1 MIKSPILLKKLRKKS
16 RNNIIKSNAPEYSLL
31 NIGGVIFMKKISTAK
46 SNNILLKY
54 ILKVVITTILST
66 LLFTYIFSKIS
77 YSLDLDL
84 KFDNYFAIVICA
96 LCAAITAFVSVL
108 GIKNNGFILGAVAQ
122 VPLLFYS
129 ILNVIFNNSSI
140 LFFAI
145 KAVLVICIGMLI
157 GHIASQKSNKLRLK

>member
-1 MIKSPILLKKLRKKS
+1 
-16 RNNIIKSNAPEYSLL
+16 
-31 NIGGVIFMKKISTAK
+31 MKKISTAK

-157 GHIASQKSNKLRLK
+157 GHIASQKSNKLRFK